1 MSEPST
7 SKPSA
12 PPLGKHLASTGR
24 IAIRPIPFGANAASP
39 EKKTRDKAIKSLAVF
54 LSDESQVSMSPTDR
68 AKLWKGLFY
77 CFWMSDKPI
86 VQQDLSQELA
96 NLMLVITSLDSAIG
110 FIRGF
115 WEATVREWAGIDRYR
130 INKYY
135 MLIRRFVNATF
146 RLLLKH
152 DWNSRACT
160 DINEIL
166 KGKGGPLCPDDKAVP
181 ASLSYHLADIYLEE
195 LDKLLETNDSQL
207 ITPLTTLIEPFIN
220 LAARTPNKITYERM
234 QTALITPLLDA
245 LASRSTLQSTAES
258 TSLRKRKRTSET
270 YSNLIDSVCTSQS
283 QNGDGGEDVGARG
296 VAKSVLKAIFEAAGK
311 EEATD
316 ANRRK
321 MYALWRTRTEEFEGS
336 PQDQVLD

>member
-12 PPLGKHLASTGR
+12 PPLGKHLAST
-24 IAIRPIPFGANAASP
+24 
-39 EKKTRDKAIKSLAVF
+39 EKKTRDKAIRSLAVF
-54 LSDESQVSMSPTDR
+54 LSDESQASMSSTDR

-86 VQQDLSQELA
+86 VQQDLSHELA
-96 NLMLVITSLDSAIG
+96 NLALVIPSLDSGIG

-152 DWNSRACT
+152 DWNPQACAEV
-160 DINEIL
+160 NEIL
-166 KGKGGPLCPDDKAVP
+166 KGRGGPLCPDDKTVP

-195 LDKLLETNDSQL
+195 LDKVLETIDSQPT
-207 ITPLTTLIEPFIN
+207 TPLTTLIEPFVN

-234 QTALITPLLDA
+234 QTALITPLLNA
-245 LASRSTLQSTAES
+245 LAARSTLPSTDES
-258 TSLRKRKRTSET
+258 ASPRKLSEWGW
-270 YSNLIDSVCTSQS
+270 N
-283 QNGDGGEDVGARG
+283 RG
-296 VAKSVLKAIFEAAGK
+296 C
-311 EEATD
+311 
-316 ANRRK
+316 
-321 MYALWRTRTEEFEGS
+321 
-336 PQDQVLD
+336 

>member
-1 MSEPST
+1 MSE
-7 SKPSA
+7 
-12 PPLGKHLASTGR
+12 
-24 IAIRPIPFGANAASP
+24 P
-39 EKKTRDKAIKSLAVF
+39 EKKTRDKAINTLAAF
-54 LSDESQVSMSPTDR
+54 LSDESQASMSSTDR

-96 NLMLVITSLDSAIG
+96 NLSLVIPSLDPAIG

-135 MLIRRFVNATF
+135 MLIRRFINATF

-152 DWNSRACT
+152 DWNTQACA
-160 DINEIL
+160 DVNEIL
-166 KGKGGPLCPDDKAVP
+166 KGKGGPLCPDDKTVP

-195 LDKLLETNDSQL
+195 LDKVLGTTDSQL
-207 ITPLTTLIEPFIN
+207 TTPIMALVEPFVN

-245 LASRSTLQSTAES
+245 LAARSTQHNTDEPTLP
-258 TSLRKRKRTSET
+258 RKRKRTSET
-270 YSNLIDSVCTSQS
+270 YSNLIDSVCTSQPH
-283 QNGDGGEDVGARG
+283 NGDGVEDIDVRG
-296 VAKSVLKAIFEAAGK
+296 VAKSILKAIFEAAGQEDAK
-311 EEATD
+311 D

-321 MYALWRTRTEEFEGS
+321 MYALWKTRTEELEGG
-336 PQDQVLD
+336 PQEQVLG